1 MPQMLASKFSY
12 TFANMPA
19 VFMILVYDEPYL
31 VAIVGGKLI
40 EVRTLS
46 PKVQIDS
53 FQLPGAKIISR
64 TKGGHIYAASNNS
77 IWCLKS
83 TPIETQ
89 IESLI
94 KHKQFEL
101 ALSLAV
107 SSTRSVTCS
116 FT

>member
-1 MPQMLASKFSY
+1 MF
-12 TFANMPA
+12 
-19 VFMILVYDEPYL
+19 DDPYL
-31 VAIVGGKLI
+31 VAIIGGKSI
-40 EVRTLS
+40 EIRTLT

-53 FQLPGAKIISR
+53 FHLNGVKIISR
-64 TKGGHIYAASNNS
+64 TRKGHIYAASNNC

-89 IESLI
+89 IESLT

-107 SSTRSVTCS
+107 SFKLDIWNSMLKWSLMVEIVNNC
-116 FT
+116 